1 VVSLFFPSLPLGKF
15 CEQKRPGIKTSM
27 MRQRVLLL
35 QQQQQQLERLERSR
49 VIIFARTNAKRAVIT
64 RHELMKRIKTKRD
77 AVTSTPSAS
86 TLSRSS
92 SYSSLGRRGRDL
104 TSSPSLKRSV
114 FDEYCDAAVITKNAD
129 RNRNRRRIVSSS
141 KSRRRRI
148 RLLRA
153 FSSSSDDDI
162 DDDDVDD
169 DDKNDDDDIG
179 EDNKWL
185 VSSNDRGTVLTKK
198 KEMDMVTT
206 STKPVG
212 AEQKIQRFL
221 PKEFNYDKPVTQEE
235 RLMNLYNCERL
246 GTDLANLNEYGER
259 VDTEKWYNVSF
270 RKRANPVLKVIMKP
284 FTSDMVRRTCA
295 SVSMLTFLRAG
306 YINQSRLFDMSKANS
321 MIIKTQVNPLQE
333 IANKLT
339 DDPTFAHM
347 GDVLG
352 GARRITEHGGVTM
365 FHLGIGP
372 FVAANIIMQVLIAID
387 PEMKELKK
395 DRIGIQ
401 KIHQQGRILTLV
413 IAFVLG
419 AIEANK
425 LRYLATVQ
433 SVFWYYMT
441 TILAFVAGAMAI
453 SWLAQ
458 EITDYGI
465 GEGSGMIITM
475 SICASYAST
484 LKNAIFAEKLS
495 VITTT
500 QSSSAAAA
508 LVSQS
513 GMFESIKAFVCNQAF
528 LEISAF
534 VVLLTFASALL
545 NEGTCKIPL
554 QFFQGPDASQLPKS
568 AQSDSSEIPIRVN
581 PGGMTMI
588 IAFSMLCGLFREQI
602 APIMPQVFGSAL
614 LKLCDPMD
622 FSYYIFLFSFCIAGS
637 YIDVQN
643 TPKEIAEYITKIGA
657 RIPNVRPGIQTEAY
671 LRNLQNGAKFFGG
684 VLLGLIACICSIA
697 DEYVRAKYSVNV
709 GFTSMLI
716 CTSTML
722 SLKRQVRS
730 LSEIPSMKIVL
741 REL

>member
-1 VVSLFFPSLPLGKF
+1 
-15 CEQKRPGIKTSM
+15 
-27 MRQRVLLL
+27 
-35 QQQQQQLERLERSR
+35 
-49 VIIFARTNAKRAVIT
+49 
-64 RHELMKRIKTKRD
+64 
-77 AVTSTPSAS
+77 
-86 TLSRSS
+86 
-92 SYSSLGRRGRDL
+92 
-104 TSSPSLKRSV
+104 
-114 FDEYCDAAVITKNAD
+114 
-129 RNRNRRRIVSSS
+129 
-141 KSRRRRI
+141 
-148 RLLRA
+148 
-153 FSSSSDDDI
+153 
-162 DDDDVDD
+162 
-169 DDKNDDDDIG
+169 
-179 EDNKWL
+179 
-185 VSSNDRGTVLTKK
+185 
-198 KEMDMVTT
+198 
-206 STKPVG
+206 
-212 AEQKIQRFL
+212 
-221 PKEFNYDKPVTQEE
+221 
-235 RLMNLYNCERL
+235 
-246 GTDLANLNEYGER
+246 
-259 VDTEKWYNVSF
+259 
-270 RKRANPVLKVIMKP
+270 
-284 FTSDMVRRTCA
+284 
-295 SVSMLTFLRAG
+295 
-306 YINQSRLFDMSKANS
+306 
-321 MIIKTQVNPLQE
+321 
-333 IANKLT
+333 
-339 DDPTFAHM
+339 
-347 GDVLG
+347 
-352 GARRITEHGGVTM
+352 
-365 FHLGIGP
+365 
-372 FVAANIIMQVLIAID
+372 
-387 PEMKELKK
+387 
-395 DRIGIQ
+395 
-401 KIHQQGRILTLV
+401 
-413 IAFVLG
+413 
-419 AIEANK
+419 
-425 LRYLATVQ
+425 
-433 SVFWYYMT
+433 
-441 TILAFVAGAMAI
+441 
-453 SWLAQ
+453 
-458 EITDYGI
+458 
-465 GEGSGMIITM
+465 MIITM